1 MTFLQLQY
9 VVKVAQ
15 NGSISKTARLLF
27 LSQSYLS
34 NAISSLE
41 KELGLTL
48 FKRSNKGVFLT
59 KDGEVFLEYAQNILD
74 GYDSIMQIGHKKK
87 LQEFSLGNWMPRSY
101 SNSAFAKLC
110 SKYQGNSDINLTAR
124 EYNNLNVGLDDLMM
138 RLLSVYIIFTT
149 SESEYNI
156 RETCKYKGI
165 KMEPLGTLPL
175 ELTVRK

>member
-15 NGSISKTARLLF
+15 TGSISESARLLF

-74 GYDSIMQIGHKKK
+74 GYDSIMEIGHKKRS
-87 LQEFSLGNWMPRSY
+87 QSFSLGNWMPRSY
-101 SNSAFAKLC
+101 SNNAFAKLC
-110 SKYQGNSDINLTAR
+110 S
-124 EYNNLNVGLDDLMM
+124 
-138 RLLSVYIIFTT
+138 
-149 SESEYNI
+149 
-156 RETCKYKGI
+156 
-165 KMEPLGTLPL
+165 
-175 ELTVRK
+175 